1 MEIFKKVAYWLLI
14 SYYIYLFGYASLEK
28 VFQSKQM
35 MDGMNLLGFNKTWT
49 LLIGYGELVGWLIVL
64 FGLYKPAFRNIG
76 MLLLFPFAVGA
87 FTAHMAHHEYSHYFN
102 ALYVTVTTPIML
114 YLDENFRI
122 VVK

>member
-28 VFQSKQM
+28 VFQSKEM

-122 VVK
+122 VVQ